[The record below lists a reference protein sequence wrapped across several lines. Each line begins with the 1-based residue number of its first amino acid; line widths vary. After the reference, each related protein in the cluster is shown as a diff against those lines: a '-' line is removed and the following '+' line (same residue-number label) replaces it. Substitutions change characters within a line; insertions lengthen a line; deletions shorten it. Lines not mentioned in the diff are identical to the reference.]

1 MNFVNFTASHNDAD
15 RRLDKIIRRLLD
27 NIPLSVVYKYLRK
40 GLIKLNGQR
49 AEPDMRV
56 RVHDVIEVAEF
67 LLPAEKKS
75 EKTEQNNDGKNTF
88 SATSTGNPDIT
99 GKKNGTQHIGYFSAK
114 LPFSDIFK
122 NRDIRIINK
131 PYDYTVQDGGKSSLQ
146 PLSRIIADCYY
157 AEYGYQYISFRPG
170 PLHRLDR
177 KTTGLLAFSQSLAGA
192 RWFSAAMQHNLI
204 KKEYLSLVEGI
215 MQSEQIWDEPI
226 QRKTHTAGKN
236 FHLSEISGTGKP
248 AWTQAIPVCSGTYHG
263 RTITLVRFRIDT
275 GRTHQIRLHSSN
287 HGFPLLGDTAY
298 GGTAI
303 QEQQNLYLHA
313 FRMVFP
319 EDNPLKIPEKLTAP
333 LPENFQNILQKHLPE
348 ITAPAY
354 NIICL

>member
-1 MNFVNFTASHNDAD
+1 MNFINFTASHNDTD

-56 RVHDVIEVAEF
+56 GVNDIIEVAEF
-67 LLPAEKKS
+67 ILPTEKKS
-75 EKTEQNNDGKNTF
+75 EKAAQDDDGKNNF
-88 SATSTGNPDIT
+88 SVTSTGNPEIT
-99 GKKNGTQHIGYFSAK
+99 GTQYTDYVSAK
-114 LPFSDIFK
+114 LLFSDIFK

-131 PYDYTVQDGGKSSLQ
+131 PYDYIVQKGRTSSLQ

-157 AEYGYQYISFRPG
+157 AEYGYQDISFRPG

-192 RWFSAAMQHNLI
+192 RWFSTAIQQNLI
-204 KKEYLSLVEGI
+204 KKEYLALVEGI

-226 QRKTHTAGKN
+226 QRKPHTAGKN
-236 FHLSEISGTGKP
+236 FYLSEISSTGKP

-313 FRMVFP
+313 FRMEFP